1 MTKLYTQLAEVYE
14 AMYKSFINYDEEFDF
29 YSKILLKY
37 PCNKLL
43 EIGCGTGNLASSFT
57 KTGFD
62 YTGLDLSADMLLIA
76 EKNNPHAVFI
86 NRDMRD
92 FEEQVKFDACIITG
106 RTISYLITN
115 KEVLDCFNSINKNL
129 IKPGIVCFDFID
141 ADKFIPL
148 IDAEK
153 KITHKADVEN
163 KKYQRDSF
171 WSVNK
176 LQNGTFDWAS
186 AYYEENETGQLVKI
200 GEDNSTI
207 RAFYSGDIINFLQQ
221 SGFQIKEIM
230 ERPSYAFDTIVIV
243 AEKINLNNQ

>member
-14 AMYKSFINYDEEFDF
+14 AMYKSFINYDEEFYF
-29 YSKILLKY
+29 YSNILLKY
-37 PCNKLL
+37 QCAKLL
-43 EIGCGTGNLASSFT
+43 EIGCGTGNLACRFT
-57 KTGFD
+57 KAGFN
-62 YTGLDLSADMLLIA
+62 YTGLDLSAAMLLIA
-76 EKNNPHAVFI
+76 QKNNQHAVFI

-92 FEEQVKFDACIITG
+92 FEEQAKFEAAIITG
-106 RTISYLITN
+106 RTISYLNTN
-115 KEVLDCFNSINKNL
+115 KEVLACFNSINKNL

-171 WSVNK
+171 WSVNT
-176 LQNGTFDWAS
+176 LQNGTFDWA
-186 AYYEENETGQLVKI
+186 AVYYEADETGQLVKI
-200 GEDNSTI
+200 GEDNSTV
-207 RAFYSGDIINFLQQ
+207 RAFYKDELIKLLQQ

-243 AEKINLNNQ
+243 AEKISF

>member
-37 PCNKLL
+37 QCNKLL
-43 EIGCGTGNLASSFT
+43 EIGCGTGNLACSFT
-57 KTGFD
+57 KAGFN

-76 EKNNPHAVFI
+76 GKNNPHAVFI

-92 FEEQVKFDACIITG
+92 FEEQVKVEACIITG

-129 IKPGIVCFDFID
+129 TKPGIVCFDFID
-141 ADKFIPL
+141 ADKFMPL
-148 IDAEK
+148 IDPK
-153 KITHKADVEN
+153 KKMTHKADVKN

-171 WSVNK
+171 WAVNK
-176 LQNGTFDWAS
+176 LQNGTFDWA
-186 AYYEENETGQLVKI
+186 AVYYEENETGQLVKI
-200 GEDNSTI
+200 GEDNSTV
-207 RAFYSGDIINFLQQ
+207 RAFYKDELIKLLLN
-221 SGFQIKEIM
+221 SGFQVKEIL